1 MSSLNE
7 IVDDTAKFE
16 VIKFR
21 ITLVISMIICA
32 ICLVFGIYLVFKK
45 DNYVSIQGVV
55 VSKTCSK
62 TPNQVCTY
70 VISYNVNGF
79 QYQNSIE
86 LNQPYSVGNPV
97 QIEYDTTSPNSIQ
110 NPRLKLIYIGFIVIG
125 FGLFFLGVAYIN
137 YYFATR
143 SKVYAVASGVSDASN
158 FLRNTL

>member
-21 ITLVISMIICA
+21 ITLVISMIICF

-55 VSKTCSK
+55 VSKTCSN
-62 TPNQVCTY
+62 TPNQVCNY
-70 VISYNVNGF
+70 VISYNVNGI
-79 QYQNSIE
+79 QYKNSIE

-97 QIEYDTTSPNSIQ
+97 QIEYDTTNPNSIQ

-143 SKVYAVASGVSDASN
+143 SKVYAVASGVSDATD
-158 FLRNTL
+158 FLRNTV